1 MLKVMTIVGTRPEL
15 IKMSR
20 VIAELDLHTQHVL
33 VHTGQNYDYELNQV
47 FFDDLGIRKPDHFLA
62 AVGDN
67 AAQTIARVIEKSDEV
82 MAKEQPDAVMLYGDT
97 NSCLA
102 VISAKRRK
110 IPVFHMEAGNRCFD
124 QRVPEELNR
133 KVLDHLS
140 DINLVLTEH
149 ARRYLIAEGIRPETI
164 IKTGS
169 HMREV
174 LDHYMPK
181 VVKSDILQRLGLQ
194 AGRFFLISAH
204 REENVDTPQNLVDM
218 VETLNALA
226 ADYDCPVIVSTHPRT
241 RKHLDCMQLG
251 ELSPHIQFLKP
262 FGFCDYV
269 KLQMEALCVI
279 SDSGTITEESSLL
292 NLPAI
297 TLRNAHERPEGMDVG
312 TLIMS
317 GLRKERVLD
326 AVRVI
331 LAQHN
336 KTQRVMHA
344 VADYEAGPVSKQILR
359 IVISY
364 VDYIN
369 RTVWS
374 KSDARGGM

>member
-20 VIAELDLHTQHVL
+20 VIAEFDQHVNHIL

-47 FFDDLGIRKPDHFLA
+47 FFEDLGIRQPDHFLE
-62 AVGDN
+62 AVGEI
-67 AAQTIARVIEKSDEV
+67 AAQTIARVIEKSDAV
-82 MAKEQPDAVMLYGDT
+82 MEREKPDALMLYGDT

-102 VISAKRRK
+102 VIAAKRRK

-181 VVKSDILQRLGLQ
+181 IQDSDVLGRMNLKQ
-194 AGRFFLISAH
+194 GQFFIVSVH
-204 REENVDTPQNLVDM
+204 REENVDTPQNLLDM
-218 VETLNALA
+218 VATLNALA
-226 ADYDCPVIVSTHPRT
+226 EQYDVPVIVSTHPRT
-241 RKHLDCMQLG
+241 RNRLDQL
-251 ELSPHIQFLKP
+251 ELGVLNPHIRFLKP
-262 FGFCDYV
+262 FGFCDYIR
-269 KLQMEALCVI
+269 LQMEALCVV

-292 NLPAI
+292 NLPAV
-297 TLRNAHERPEGMDVG
+297 TLRNAHERPEGMDAG
-312 TLIMS
+312 TLIMT
-317 GLRKERVLD
+317 GLKKERVLN
-326 AVRVI
+326 AIRVI
-331 LAQHN
+331 VAQHG
-336 KTQRVMHA
+336 KSARVMPP
-344 VADYEAGPVSKQILR
+344 VADYEAAAVSKKVLR
-359 IVISY
+359 IVMSY
-364 VDYIN
+364 VDYVN

-374 KSDARGGM
+374 TPA

>member
-1 MLKVMTIVGTRPEL
+1 
-15 IKMSR
+15 
-20 VIAELDLHTQHVL
+20 
-33 VHTGQNYDYELNQV
+33 
-47 FFDDLGIRKPDHFLA
+47 LG
-62 AVGDN
+62 AVGN
-67 AAQTIARVIEKSDEV
+67 SAAQTIARVIEKADEV
-82 MAKEQPDAVMLYGDT
+82 LDKEQPDALMLYGDT
-97 NSCLA
+97 NSCLS

-140 DINLVLTEH
+140 DINMVLTEH
-149 ARRYLIAEGIRPETI
+149 ARRYLIAEGIPPETI

-181 VVKSDILQRLGLQ
+181 IEQSDVLKRMGL
-194 AGRFFLISAH
+194 AANKFFIVSAH
-204 REENVDTPQNLVDM
+204 REENIDSPENMTNML
-218 VETLNALA
+218 ETLNALA
-226 ADYDCPVIVSTHPRT
+226 ETYDFPVIVSTHPRT
-241 RKHLDCMQLG
+241 RKRLDMMTLG
-251 ELSPHIQFLKP
+251 ELNPHIQFLKP
-262 FGFCDYV
+262 FGFCDYI
-269 KLQMEALCVI
+269 KLQMKALCVL

-297 TLRNAHERPEGMDVG
+297 TIRNAHERPEGMDVG

-317 GLRKERVLD
+317 GLKKERVLD

-331 LAQHN
+331 VAQHDKN
-336 KTQRVMHA
+336 KRVMQP
-344 VADYEAGPVSKQILR
+344 VQEYEAGAVSKQVLR
-359 IVISY
+359 VVLSY
-364 VDYIN
+364 VDYVN

-374 KSDARGGM
+374 K